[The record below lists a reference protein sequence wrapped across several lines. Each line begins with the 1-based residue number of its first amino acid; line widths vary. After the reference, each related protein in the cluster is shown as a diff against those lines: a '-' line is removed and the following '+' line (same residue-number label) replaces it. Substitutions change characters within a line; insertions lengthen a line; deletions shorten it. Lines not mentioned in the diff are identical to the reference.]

1 MVLNVCKHSLENQY
15 TSERSNWSIMALNFG
30 SKIITINPFSSS
42 LNSLI
47 PDAVISLRFDIV
59 YVIGSR

>member
-1 MVLNVCKHSLENQY
+1 
-15 TSERSNWSIMALNFG
+15 MALNFG
-30 SKIITINPFSSS
+30 SKIFTINPFSSG

-47 PDAVISLRFDIV
+47 PDAVISLHFDII